1 MNPFSLMR
9 VVVLGAAASTALAGL
24 ACTDVADERAERDDL
39 VGRYRDERTR
49 IDVDQGLAV
58 IRSASDEGF
67 RLWSSAPAWTATARS
82 SRSTLSLQVSN
93 LMPGSV
99 LRATDER
106 GAVLA
111 VSVVDTELPTRRTFT
126 LTKTTELVHL
136 ELVPKELGEDA
147 PYRFAVLSDIQ
158 NAITHVSEVYARIAK
173 EPELSFV
180 ISAGDLTSRGTR
192 VELERFER
200 ELENLPIP
208 YYATLGNHELG
219 TDPPEYQSYFG
230 RVNVHFHHR
239 GAAFSLVDSG
249 SATLATRTVD
259 LLEQW
264 LDEDRARV
272 HVFVTHYP
280 PIDPIGVR
288 NGSFASLAEAHQ
300 LVAKLAEGR
309 VDLSLHGH
317 VHSYYAFTMAGIPA
331 YISGGG
337 GAIPERFDGIGRH
350 FLVVTLEPGRVQSV
364 RLVRVDD

>member
-1 MNPFSLMR
+1 MKPSSLR
-9 VVVLGAAASTALAGL
+9 QLVVRLVASGIALLGS

-49 IDVDQGLAV
+49 IDVEQGLAV
-58 IRSASDEGF
+58 IRSVQGGSI
-67 RLWSSAPAWTATARS
+67 RLWSSAPAWTASVRTPI
-82 SRSTLSLQVSN
+82 TKLSLEVRN

-99 LRATDER
+99 LHATDER
-106 GAVLA
+106 GAALA
-111 VSVVDTELPTRRTFT
+111 VHVVDTELPTRRTFT
-126 LTKTTELVHL
+126 ITKATELVNL
-136 ELVPKELGEDA
+136 ELVPKGPDADA

-158 NAITHVSEVYARIAK
+158 NAITNVADVYARMVQ
-173 EPELSFV
+173 EPDLAFV
-180 ISAGDLTSRGTR
+180 VSAGDLTSRGTR
-192 VELERFER
+192 EQLERFEF

-208 YYATLGNHELG
+208 YYTTLGNHELG
-219 TDPPEYQSYFG
+219 TDPPEYQNYFG
-230 RVNVHFHHR
+230 RVNVHFHYR

-249 SATLATRTVD
+249 SATLAARTVD
-259 LLEQW
+259 LLERW
-264 LDEDRARV
+264 LDEDRSRV
-272 HVFVTHYP
+272 HVFATHYP

-300 LVAKLAEGR
+300 LIAKLAEGR

-317 VHSYYAFTMAGIPA
+317 VHSYYAFDMAGIPA

-364 RLVRVDD
+364 RVVRVDE